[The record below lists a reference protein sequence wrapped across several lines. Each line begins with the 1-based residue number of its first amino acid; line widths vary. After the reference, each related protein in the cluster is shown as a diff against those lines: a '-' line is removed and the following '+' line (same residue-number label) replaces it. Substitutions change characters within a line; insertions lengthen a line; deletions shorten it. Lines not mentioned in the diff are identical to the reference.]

1 MKFNKM
7 TENKTSRMPGSEI
20 ANSIKG
26 LIILFF
32 LAQTFLLLG
41 GCRSS
46 EKSGLTPYDL
56 LYITR
61 RPPLDKAFVLDLN
74 GESYGRKLLAVSLQ
88 GVVNR
93 KKARLF
99 ILGDSINAD
108 LESNRPWECAEERNA
123 AQFWLSVYQT
133 RYGLELAGSGKLEG
147 ALDRF
152 PNEARGYVL
161 FDETEPWT
169 INAATTIAAVE
180 QALIVAPDDMPVLE
194 SRGYRLIDDL
204 RGRWPDARTAYQ
216 EVFTEYYPRLTGKG
230 IALISPGDYR
240 LRDFLIEQEIMA
252 VYSRPSLDDWDFMVK
267 FLAGL
272 PDNLPVFGYVALT
285 ADEEVIAVYKL
296 SELGKYLIPSDTTP
310 NLSFHVSVTPSN
322 PAPWKDYAQDTSPC
336 VEGKV
341 NVAIAL
347 SDGDNL
353 VMPLNRYIWPAAW
366 PGSRDGRIPLGWSFS
381 QGLSALAPAV
391 SDYYRA
397 TATNADERITMFG
410 IGYTHLSYYKDI
422 DFLLN
427 RSFARMAA
435 EKAAVFWT
443 LDMIGLSVDYAP
455 AWQRVVDA
463 RRDGRPL
470 GALLG
475 YFDFGGGRHFKVDG
489 NFPVLTPTS
498 LYEDTT
504 AIIVEKLTKIAGEP
518 IVGTPVIFISAS
530 AWSNQ
535 AYELGKIL
543 APLREIG
550 INFVLPVDAITCLRN
565 Q

>member
-1 MKFNKM
+1 MRFNKV
-7 TENKTSRMPGSEI
+7 TEKKTNRTPGSEI

-26 LIILFF
+26 LIIFFF
-32 LAQTFLLLG
+32 LAQTFLFLG

-46 EKSGLTPYDL
+46 GKFGLTPYDL

-61 RPPLDKAFVLDLN
+61 RPPLDKAFVLDLD
-74 GESYGRKLLAVSLQ
+74 GESYSRKLLAVSLQ

-93 KKARLF
+93 ERARLF
-99 ILGDSINAD
+99 ILGDSIYPD
-108 LESNRPWECAEERNA
+108 LKSNRYWECDKERDA
-123 AQFWLSVYQT
+123 AQFWLNVYQT
-133 RYGLELAGSGKLEG
+133 RYGLELAGSGKLED

-152 PNEARGYVL
+152 PNAARGYVL

-180 QALIVAPDDMPVLE
+180 QALIAAPDDMPMLE
-194 SRGYRLIDDL
+194 SSGYQLIADL

-230 IALISPGDYR
+230 VALISPGDYR

-272 PDNLPVFGYVALT
+272 PDNIPVFGYIALT
-285 ADEEVIAVYKL
+285 PGEEVIGVYKL
-296 SELGKYLIPSDTTP
+296 SELGNYLIPSDTTP

-322 PAPWKDYAQDTSPC
+322 PAPWTDYAMNISPC

-341 NVAIAL
+341 NIAIAI

-353 VMPLNRYIWPAAW
+353 AMPLNRYIWPDAW

-397 TATNADERITMFG
+397 TATDADERITMFG
-410 IGYTHLSYYKDI
+410 VGYTHLSYYKDM

-427 RSFARMAA
+427 RSFARMAE

-455 AWQRVVDA
+455 AWQRVVEA

-475 YFDFGGGRHFKVDG
+475 YFDFAGGRHFKVNG
-489 NFPVLTPTS
+489 NFPVITPTS
-498 LYEDTT
+498 VYEDTT
-504 AIIVEKLTKIAGEP
+504 ATIVEKLTRIAGEP
-518 IVGTPVIFISAS
+518 ISGTPVVFISAS

-535 AYELGKIL
+535 ASDLGKAL

-550 INFVLPVDAITCLRN
+550 INFVRPVDALACLLN